1 MTQIPQHSH
10 CKICGKAIPTD
21 ETFCSKDCEERFQA
35 MTKKRKILIYVMY
48 ALMFFVI
55 AVLAANIF

>member
-21 ETFCSKDCEERFQA
+21 ETFCSKECEERFQSMA
-35 MTKKRKILIYVMY
+35 KRRKLLVYIMY
-48 ALMFFVI
+48 ALMFFFIAMI
-55 AVLAANIF
+55 AVGMF